1 MERVAESVLR
11 RRVAFGFETAELM
24 WVVASLNLERLP
36 ALGEQMP
43 SDR

>member
-24 WVVASLNLERLP
+24 WVVASLNLDRLDP
-36 ALGEQMP
+36 LGGQKP